1 MENPFDEI
9 NQRLVKIENLI
20 LANNKTNST
29 ASITETEPFIDIKEA
44 SEFLGEA
51 IPTIYGR
58 TSRLDIPFYKRGK
71 KLYFKKSELTEWVE
85 KGKSK
90 TKDALRQELRIVS
103 RK

>member
-44 SEFLGEA
+44 SEFLL
-51 IPTIYGR
+51 
-58 TSRLDIPFYKRGK
+58 SF
-71 KLYFKKSELTEWVE
+71 
-85 KGKSK
+85 
-90 TKDALRQELRIVS
+90 ALRF
-103 RK
+103 KAKN